1 MSNVKTKVQP
11 VLGPPSDADIAR
23 VSLYEF
29 MPYGA
34 PELLD
39 VAQKYMLR
47 SIYLGVGAILLIFV
61 GMFVTNLIIAQ
72 QEKAI
77 PVVQMQVSDLA
88 APPPLSQDAPPPQVQ
103 VSAAAAPP
111 AAAIPVPVPDAEA
124 PQEQTI
130 MSQDELQSSTPGVSD
145 EGNGQQIVVA
155 PPSDDDMPKFGDY
168 VYVEELPEAVTRI
181 PPNYP
186 DMARE
191 AGVDGTVMVQ
201 ALVGKDG
208 RVRDVRVVKSI
219 PMLDDAAKA
228 AVRQWVFKPAL
239 STNKP
244 VAVWVGVPVKFSL
257 H

>member
-1 MSNVKTKVQP
+1 MSPANEERP
-11 VLGPPSDADIAR
+11 
-23 VSLYEF
+23 SLYEF

-34 PELLD
+34 PELME
-39 VAQKYMLR
+39 VAKQYMFR
-47 SIYLGVGAILLIFV
+47 ATIAGIGSIVGVFLV
-61 GMFVTNLIIAQ
+61 MFTVNLIIAQ
-72 QEKAI
+72 QQKAI

-88 APPPLSQDAPPPQVQ
+88 APPPLSQDTPPPQVQ
-103 VSAAAAPP
+103 VTPAAAPP

-130 MSQDELQSSTPGVSD
+130 MTQEEISTSTPGVAETGD
-145 EGNGQQIVVA
+145 GPIVVA
-155 PPSDDDMPKFGDY
+155 PSEDAMPKFGDY
-168 VYVEELPEAVTRI
+168 VYVEELPEAVTRV
-181 PPNYP
+181 PPTYP
-186 DMARE
+186 DLARE

-208 RVRDVRVVKSI
+208 KVKDVRVVKSI
-219 PMLDDAAKA
+219 PMLDESAKA

-239 STNKP
+239 SNNKP